1 LAQGPSK
8 EWFQLPA
15 EQRQIISAHF
25 AAPPVPIGKIASDL
39 GLVIRVS
46 SLHPGISG
54 EIRPDPMGSKSGFVI
69 RVNRDEAKTR
79 QRFTIAHEIAHFLL
93 HRHLIKDGLSDD
105 VLYRSSLSN
114 RLEAEANRLAA
125 DLLMPWSLVNKW
137 MEQFPG
143 KSIDAY
149 SDPLADFLQ
158 VSKVAMEVRL
168 GNNG

>member
-1 LAQGPSK
+1 MTQGPSN
-8 EWFQLPA
+8 EWSRLST
-15 EQRQIISAHF
+15 EQRQTISAHF
-25 AAPPVPIGKIASDL
+25 GVPPVPIGKIASDL
-39 GLVIRVS
+39 GLVIKVS
-46 SLHPGISG
+46 SLAPGISG
-54 EIRPDPMGSKSGFVI
+54 EIRPDPMGAKSGFII

-105 VLYRSSLSN
+105 VLYRSTLSN

-125 DLLMPWSLVNKW
+125 DLLMPWNLINKW